1 SAEMDDSFFEED
13 GGGKNEMKRKNS
25 PIDSGGDGEIM
36 EKPKAKKMKG
46 TGKFMY
52 GKWDSQDEEEE
63 NRIEKNKVKKEE
75 KNEKEEESEEGL
87 AIE

>member
-1 SAEMDDSFFEED
+1 D
-13 GGGKNEMKRKNS
+13 S

-36 EKPKAKKMKG
+36 DKPKAKKMKG

-63 NRIEKNKVKKEE
+63 NGIEENKVKKEE
-75 KNEKEEESEEGL
+75 ESEGDEDEIQGL
-87 AIE
+87 AIEGGDANNEGFIGGVDHWWMN